1 MVGDIQQTV
10 NRVSGLEY
18 RIVEQVKFLSDLT
31 ARRSKTGARYAFP
44 SQQWLA
50 TKFGVRRETVNRHM
64 RRLWRWGVMNV
75 THRRKCQGRWMT
87 NLYTIVQSKYW
98 AVVRMS
104 RVLGGWANRVTKKS
118 HIAPIKRENSIK
130 DSGRASIEVA
140 KQGFASIYK
149 ILERKE

>member
-1 MVGDIQQTV
+1 MSNDVQETI

-64 RRLWRWGVMNV
+64 RRLWRLGVMNV

-104 RVLGGWANRVTKKS
+104 RVLCGWTHRVTKKS

-130 DSGRASIEVA
+130 DSERLAPEVA
-140 KQGFASIYK
+140 KQGFALIFAA
-149 ILERKE
+149 LDHKE